1 MVSYQPRKQRKM
13 IYEAPKHVRRKMM
26 RSHLSDELYA
36 RYGVRNFV
44 VRKGDIVRVMRGS
57 AKGHEGKVVEVNLKK
72 MKVAVEGV
80 TIRRTDNKSVQRWLD
95 PSNLMIIKLDL
106 SDPKR
111 KEKLYRL
118 AEEKRGISAE
128 ELEKEEEAVEEVVE
142 EESEEK
148 EEEKEEMN
156 EENEEEEVNENE

>member
-13 IYEAPKHVRRKMM
+13 LYEAPKHKRRRMM

-44 VRKGDIVRVMRGS
+44 VRKGDIVRVMRGNF
-57 AKGHEGKVVEVNLKK
+57 KGHEGKVVEVNLKK

-95 PSNLMIIKLDL
+95 PSNLMIIKLNL
-106 SDPKR
+106 TDPKR
-111 KEKLYRL
+111 KKKLYRL
-118 AEEKRGISAE
+118 AEEKRGVPIEEE
-128 ELEKEEEAVEEVVE
+128 ELEEETV
-142 EESEEK
+142 EESEASEVSESSK
-148 EEEKEEMN
+148 
-156 EENEEEEVNENE
+156 EENEEMEEEEVSDNE